1 MNVCVSLA
9 SKNCEIV
16 LCMVGDHPGRK
27 GETLLEF
34 KLHKETNSRTENV
47 ARCSYS

>member
-9 SKNCEIV
+9 SKNSEIV
-16 LCMVGDHPGRK
+16 LCMAGDHPGGK
-27 GETLLEF
+27 SETLLES

-47 ARCSYS
+47 ARCSHS